1 MARKK
6 ITDLLGEELTKSE
19 SFKSSDSMDDS
30 PVIAAATNDLGSPS
44 LTGTETG
51 TEIQTVNP
59 PDNESAVLTELVT
72 NKVPKYLT
80 LERKEV
86 RLPSAHIDELTRLVR
101 RLNRQRKGKDE
112 RITENT
118 LIRIAVSLLADF
130 GERIEGNNENEL
142 LESLRKVISEQ

>member
-19 SFKSSDSMDDS
+19 SFKSSDAIDDS
-30 PVIAAATNDLGSPS
+30 PVIAAATNDLGSQS
-44 LTGTETG
+44 LTGTETV
-51 TEIQTVNP
+51 TEIQTFNTP
-59 PDNESAVLTELVT
+59 ENESTVLTELVT

>member
-6 ITDLLGEELTKSE
+6 ITDLLGEELTESE
-19 SFKSSDSMDDS
+19 GFNSSD
-30 PVIAAATNDLGSPS
+30 VIDNSLVVSSVPTDPEIPCLTATDV
-44 LTGTETG
+44 
-51 TEIQTVNP
+51 QTFNAP
-59 PDNESAVLTELVT
+59 ESEAFGLTESVI

-142 LESLRKVISEQ
+142 LESLRKVIGER

>member
-6 ITDLLGEELTKSE
+6 IIDLLGEELTESE
-19 SFKSSDSMDDS
+19 SFKSSNAMNDS
-30 PVIAAATNDLGSPS
+30 PVIAAATDDLGSQS
-44 LTGTETG
+44 LTV
-51 TEIQTVNP
+51 TEIQTSNAP
-59 PDNESAVLTELVT
+59 ENESTVLTELVS

-130 GERIEGNNENEL
+130 GERIEGNNESEL

>member
-1 MARKK
+1 MAKKK
-6 ITDLLGEELTKSE
+6 ITDLLGEELTESESSTLSDSVSLLLMSEAAILPEGENSKVSGIQTFNISKSE
-19 SFKSSDSMDDS
+19 NTVVADS
-30 PVIAAATNDLGSPS
+30 
-44 LTGTETG
+44 
-51 TEIQTVNP
+51 
-59 PDNESAVLTELVT
+59 VT

-86 RLPSAHIDELTRLVR
+86 RLPSEHIDELTRLVR

-118 LIRIAVSLLADF
+118 LIRVAVSLLADF

-142 LESLRKVISEQ
+142 LESLRKVIGE

>member
-6 ITDLLGEELTKSE
+6 ITDLLGEELTESE
-19 SFKSSDSMDDS
+19 SFTSSDVMDNLLIIS
-30 PVIAAATNDLGSPS
+30 AATTDPENPS
-44 LTGTETG
+44 LTATEV
-51 TEIQTVNP
+51 QTFNAP
-59 PDNESAVLTELVT
+59 ENKSTVLTESVI

-130 GERIEGNNENEL
+130 GEKIEGNNENEL
-142 LESLRKVISEQ
+142 LESLRKVIRER

>member
-6 ITDLLGEELTKSE
+6 ITDLLGEELTESE
-19 SFKSSDSMDDS
+19 GFKSSDVMDDS
-30 PVIAAATNDLGSPS
+30 LVTSAATTDPGSPS
-44 LTGTETG
+44 LTA
-51 TEIQTVNP
+51 TEIQTFNAP
-59 PDNESAVLTELVT
+59 ESENAVLTELVT
-72 NKVPKYLT
+72 SKLPKYLT

-142 LESLRKVISEQ
+142 LESLRKVIGER

>member
-6 ITDLLGEELTKSE
+6 ITDLLGEELTESE
-19 SFKSSDSMDDS
+19 SFKSSDATDDS
-30 PVIAAATNDLGSPS
+30 PVIAAATDDLGSQP
-44 LTGTETG
+44 LTV
-51 TEIQTVNP
+51 TEIQTSNAP
-59 PDNESAVLTELVT
+59 ENESTVLTELVT

-130 GERIEGNNENEL
+130 GERIEGNNESEL
-142 LESLRKVISEQ
+142 LESLRKVISER

>member
-19 SFKSSDSMDDS
+19 SFKSSDARDDL
-30 PVIAAATNDLGSPS
+30 PVITPETNALDSQS
-44 LTGTETG
+44 LTD

-59 PDNESAVLTELVT
+59 PDNESTVLTELVT

-142 LESLRKVISEQ
+142 LESLRKVISEK

>member
-19 SFKSSDSMDDS
+19 SFKSSDAMDDL
-30 PVIAAATNDLGSPS
+30 PVITAVTNDLGSPS
-44 LTGTETG
+44 LTGTE
-51 TEIQTVNP
+51 IQTFNTP
-59 PDNESAVLTELVT
+59 EHESPVLTELVI

>member
-6 ITDLLGEELTKSE
+6 ITDLLGEELTESE
-19 SFKSSDSMDDS
+19 SFKSSDAMDDS
-30 PVIAAATNDLGSPS
+30 PVIAAATDDLGSQS
-44 LTGTETG
+44 LTV
-51 TEIQTVNP
+51 TEIQTSNAP
-59 PDNESAVLTELVT
+59 ENESTVLTELVS

-130 GERIEGNNENEL
+130 GERIEGNNESEL

>member
-1 MARKK
+1 LHA
-6 ITDLLGEELTKSE
+6 TDVQAFNAPESGKPELTE
-19 SFKSSDSMDDS
+19 S
-30 PVIAAATNDLGSPS
+30 VI
-44 LTGTETG
+44 
-51 TEIQTVNP
+51 
-59 PDNESAVLTELVT
+59 

-142 LESLRKVISEQ
+142 LESLRKVIGEQ

>member
-30 PVIAAATNDLGSPS
+30 SVIAAATNDLGSPS

-51 TEIQTVNP
+51 TEIQTFNT
-59 PDNESAVLTELVT
+59 PDNENPVLTELVT
-72 NKVPKYLT
+72 NKIPKYLT

-130 GERIEGNNENEL
+130 GERIEGNNEKEL

>member
-6 ITDLLGEELTKSE
+6 ITDLLGEELTESE
-19 SFKSSDSMDDS
+19 SFKSSNAMNDS
-30 PVIAAATNDLGSPS
+30 PVIAAATNDLGSQS
-44 LTGTETG
+44 LTV
-51 TEIQTVNP
+51 TEIQTSNAP
-59 PDNESAVLTELVT
+59 ENESIVLTELVT

-130 GERIEGNNENEL
+130 GERIEGNNESEL